1 MGLLSA
7 ILGNAAPASIEAVQN
22 DLAPALADGER
33 VVRCYQLVR
42 DLFILTDRRI
52 ILVDKQG
59 VTGKRV
65 DIHSI
70 PYRSITHFSVETPGN
85 FDLDAELKIHILGIA
100 EPLQRTFSAG
110 ANIVDMQ
117 RVLATFVAR

>member
-7 ILGNAAPASIEAVQN
+7 ILGDASPASIQDVQTS
-22 DLAPALADGER
+22 LAPALADGER

-70 PYRSITHFSVETPGN
+70 PYRSITHFSVETPGH
-85 FDLDAELKIHILGIA
+85 FDLDAEIKIHILGVA

-117 RVLATFVAR
+117 RVLAAFVAR